1 MSANFTIGSQAGVL
15 YLGSITI
22 DLSSSDI
29 SGIYPTLDVS
39 VNELPNAHAL
49 LLGNEDLDLSGIF
62 WFKTDSIDVSN
73 NDIGTSDLQFAYNK
87 IKFDKRISEAI
98 NALVGAG
105 GLASDLKVLNLSE
118 ADASGGVIKNSV
130 GPDSDIDASSAG
142 TTTFGDLS
150 FTGATGG
157 GGAFYHCLPSKSGD
171 QTLKKD
177 IARFIAFKLTGG
189 YSGTDIFTNE
199 LELVDAISTEL
210 DSSDADGQGLFHHIE
225 NHLTY
230 ADDVV
235 YDDDKSSTVAPIWD
249 ASSSAPTSGINGSSD
264 PSNNFTEVF
273 INYLKDRNGDEDGTE
288 SNIPANAAGA
298 SGGWQ
303 GSGPQDGDIGRFL
316 IKQAKYAYGKV
327 GLWSKATYGINGDA
341 SGQTDVSS
349 GWVPLTMNRPVTV
362 VIKIL
367 IKNIAGKSHGNQDPS
382 LTGAEDVGSRNE
394 GGANRVGS
402 RSYLIALKDVTT
414 ANLTDLT

>member
-1 MSANFTIGSQAGVL
+1 MSANFTSGNQTGVL
-15 YLGSITI
+15 YLGSITL

-39 VNELPNAHAL
+39 VNELPKAHAL
-49 LLGNEDLDLSGIF
+49 LQGNDVLDLSGVF

-73 NDIGTSDLQFAYNK
+73 NDIDTGSDLQFAYNK

-98 NALVGAG
+98 NALVSG
-105 GLASDLKVLNLSE
+105 GDGKASSLKVLNPTE
-118 ADASGGVIKNSV
+118 ALGELTLKDNI
-130 GPDSDIDASSAG
+130 GPDGDIDISSAG

-157 GGAFYHCLPSKSGD
+157 GGAFYNCLPSKNGD

-189 YSGTDIFTNE
+189 YSGTDIFRNE
-199 LELVDAISTEL
+199 SELLTVIATEL
-210 DSSDADGQGLFHHIE
+210 DSSGADGQGLFHHIE
-225 NHLTY
+225 NNLAY
-230 ADDVV
+230 ASGVV
-235 YDDDKSSTVAPIWD
+235 YDDNKSSASTPIWD
-249 ASSSAPTSGINGSSD
+249 ATGLAPTNGINGSSD

-288 SNIPANAAGA
+288 SDIPEDAVGA
-298 SGGWQ
+298 SGGWR
-303 GSGPQDGDIGRFL
+303 GSGAQDGDIGRFL

-327 GLWSKATYGINGDA
+327 GLWSKATYGIDGDA

-362 VIKIL
+362 VIKVL
-367 IKNIAGKSHGNQDPS
+367 IKNIALQAHDGDGTSAG
-382 LTGAEDVGSRNE
+382 GSNI
-394 GGANRVGS
+394 VGS
-402 RSYLIALKDVTT
+402 RSYLIALKDKTT
-414 ANLTDLT
+414 ADLTDLT